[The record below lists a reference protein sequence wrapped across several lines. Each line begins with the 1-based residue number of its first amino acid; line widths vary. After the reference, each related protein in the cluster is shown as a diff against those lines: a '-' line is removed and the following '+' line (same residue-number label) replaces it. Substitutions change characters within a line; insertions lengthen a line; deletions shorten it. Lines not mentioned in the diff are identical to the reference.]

1 MFKTYRLK
9 HTSYRVAS
17 LQKKKKEN
25 KSFIKNK
32 LYLLTNIW
40 HGMIRIKIII
50 TLESIETGKNM
61 LSIVRGFEKKLEK
74 GNIVMIS

>member
-9 HTSYRVAS
+9 HTSYSVAS
-17 LQKKKKEN
+17 LQNKKEK
-25 KSFIKNK
+25 KSYIKNK

-50 TLESIETGKNM
+50 TLESIETGKNI
-61 LSIVRGFEKKLEK
+61 L
-74 GNIVMIS
+74 